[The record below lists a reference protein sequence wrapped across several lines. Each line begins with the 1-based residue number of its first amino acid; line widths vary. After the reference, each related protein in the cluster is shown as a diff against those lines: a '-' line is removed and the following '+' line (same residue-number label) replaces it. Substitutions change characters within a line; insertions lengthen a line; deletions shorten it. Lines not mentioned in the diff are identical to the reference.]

1 MKKTLLPLLF
11 LLTGLCLSG
20 QVPRPAK
27 PAFMVTYKENGKNVN
42 ESWTYTA
49 TIKFSLSNWNNWYY
63 ENGYR
68 PADRKQLLE
77 FDPALF
83 LKLEPGTV
91 IKFYPSEIDESGTG
105 SGGNYTTVLTP
116 DGVET
121 TTETEA
127 STGTHTII
135 VTDADYRR
143 EHGIPTNEVYCLNAR
158 YYQLGNLAELER
170 TETGAILYAYTAVGN
185 NLSEWAVS
193 DEAMEQVFPE
203 VEKFVLTDKDIMS
216 WQQISRTNVRS
227 GSNEDD
233 NLTVK
238 LSVKMEVPLNDSP
251 EVTLEGCS
259 EMGVGEQGQVT
270 AHGKPEGGTYRYW
283 VEPSGILSVSSG
295 GASATLKGSSSGRG
309 TLYVE
314 YTTPEGRT
322 AQATKTA
329 ACVRLESYNG
339 GEAIPQIAL
348 YDIEGKRLSGI
359 KEVPVTVDP
368 SDASHLLTYVAADPG
383 VLTALNVG
391 ENVDLQGVREGKTTL
406 QAKTS
411 CGGKTGPAVMV
422 EVVNCDDETKARL
435 EEMMRIAKE
444 GQKEAYEE
452 IERILDS
459 EEFKEAADNIK
470 KSTIELAEKTALTIV
485 SSGENEGAV
494 ETAVQ
499 IAEAGATIKDL
510 VMSHTSEDLN
520 FNELTAM
527 MKVTGNNLL
536 KAIAGNMEL
545 IKASKEF
552 GKQLGTLIGTDIEMQ
567 NAISVAD
574 QANKRVLE
582 VDRLQRICKSSTEK
596 STDQKE
602 QSTKPASD
610 KTTPPKTDQGQ
621 NQSQEQDQVTTGDD
635 QTSGDET
642 GDQATEGD
650 EVSPPPPVSEPRN
663 VGLPYSQGSDCGCN
677 GSRNLGVSREGFSTL
692 QDGLQNLQNCVSS
705 FTDGPLAEYS
715 VVLSDWQNMIDS
727 VEIAVKAGP
736 AEFKKKAGETAARID
751 SLIERTNSYD
761 KAGKSFIGE
770 FKKCPDSVSSGLE
783 LLKSA
788 VNVTVNDVKT
798 KY

>member
-1 MKKTLLPLLF
+1 MKKTLLPLL
-11 LLTGLCLSG
+11 LLFTGLSLFA
-20 QVPRPAK
+20 QVPRPAR

-91 IKFYPSEIDESGTG
+91 IKFYPSEIDEAGTG

-193 DEAMEQVFPE
+193 DETMKQVFPE
-203 VEKFVLTDKDIMS
+203 VEKFVLTDKDIMA

-251 EVTLEGCS
+251 EVTIEGCS

-368 SDASHLLTYVAADPG
+368 SDASDLLTYVAADPG

-391 ENVDLQGVREGKTTL
+391 ENVDLQGVRVGKTTL
-406 QAKTS
+406 QAQTS
-411 CGGKTGPAVMV
+411 CGGKTGPSVMV

-435 EEMMRIAKE
+435 EEMMKIAEE
-444 GQKEAYEE
+444 GRKEAYEE
-452 IERILDS
+452 IARILDS
-459 EEFKEAADNIK
+459 EEFNEAADNIK
-470 KSTIELAEKTALTIV
+470 KSTIELAEKTALTIAA
-485 SSGENEGAV
+485 SGENEGGVESAV
-494 ETAVQ
+494 K
-499 IAEAGATIKDL
+499 IAEAFASIKDL
-510 VMSHTSEDLN
+510 VTSHTTEDLN
-520 FNELTAM
+520 FNELTGM
-527 MKVTGNNLL
+527 MKVTGSNLF
-536 KAIAGNMEL
+536 KAIAGNLEI
-545 IKASKEF
+545 IKASSEF
-552 GKQLGTLIGTDIEMQ
+552 GKHLGALISTDIELQ
-567 NAISVAD
+567 NAMRVAD
-574 QANKRVLE
+574 EANRRVQDI
-582 VDRLQRICKSSTEK
+582 VKLQNLCRGSSEK
-596 STDQKE
+596 SGSQQEQPSKSKTDTGK
-602 QSTKPASD
+602 AD
-610 KTTPPKTDQGQ
+610 KTTGQGQ
-621 NQSQEQDQVTTGDD
+621 DESAGQTDTDNPVTGQGEDD
-635 QTSGDET
+635 EAADGGEI
-642 GDQATEGD
+642 
-650 EVSPPPPVSEPRN
+650 SPPPPVSEPTN
-663 VGLPYSQGSDCGCN
+663 LSLPYNGSDNCGCGGN
-677 GSRNLGVSREGFSTL
+677 KNLKADAEGFSSL
-692 QDGLQNLQNCVSS
+692 QAGMQNLQQCVDS
-705 FTDGPLAEYS
+705 FTKGPVAEYS
-715 VVLSDWQNMIDS
+715 VVLEEWQGVLS
-727 VEIAVKAGP
+727 TLEGAVKAGP
-736 AEFKKKAGETAARID
+736 EGFKKSAGDAAAKID
-751 SLIERTNSYD
+751 SLIVRTKTYD
-761 KAGKSFIGE
+761 TAGKSFLLE
-770 FKKCPDSVSSGLE
+770 FNKCPGSVSSVTDI
-783 LLKSA
+783 LKSA
-788 VNVTVNDVKT
+788 NTVTVNDIKT